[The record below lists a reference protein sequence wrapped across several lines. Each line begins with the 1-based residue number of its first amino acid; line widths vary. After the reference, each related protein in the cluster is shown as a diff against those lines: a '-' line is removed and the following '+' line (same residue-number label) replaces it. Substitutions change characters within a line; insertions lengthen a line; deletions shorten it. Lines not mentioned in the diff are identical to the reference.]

1 MRSLFAKTSAAAVAA
16 ALLLAG
22 LVLTTTPASAA
33 DTLSPLNSHF
43 SYDAGPFTNLNV
55 GGLLVGSCDLPQG
68 CDDHP
73 FTAQILPAYYKA
85 LRAQGKIGAVTITV
99 TWADNA
105 NDFDLTLLDKDGNP
119 VATSGFG
126 NSDFE
131 KIVFAELPSGSY
143 TISVAIFRAINEG
156 FHVDVSLQTLTPKV
170 SHALSATGGLTL
182 GARAAAAASD
192 SDVVFSNGTP
202 VALERSSGEP
212 NMEIAPNGDEYID
225 MPLGAPTNGILYK
238 STDNG
243 DTWKPLA
250 PLHPNN
256 NLMPLNPAG
265 GGDTLTTIA
274 KTGRLCYSELNTL
287 TSLGVAC
294 SNDGGR
300 TFEPSS
306 LVLDPQTP
314 LVDRQWMATTPRGET
329 FIDGEFGT
337 VTAGPSQP
345 GIVLFKQVPGTSVFT
360 MATRIDIGKAMKT
373 YDMVADPTDT
383 SSDGGTVLQAY
394 LRSNTGPDKLSKPHQ
409 LVVWRSTDGGA
420 TTHSFVVA
428 NLATTPGNNF
438 ASADVDRQGNVYV
451 AWAEQG
457 TWDIFYS
464 VARKDDLEHWSTP
477 VRVNADPIAA
487 TAIQPTIKVGDRGR
501 VFIGYYAAEQ
511 VGNPDALPG
520 AVWHAYLSWTLAGAC
535 QIDAAP
541 CSAPTFHQVRITDHP
556 VQYRGICL
564 GGTGC
569 GGDPYYGD
577 RSMLEFLDIA
587 FDPRTGGLHV
597 ITTDSS
603 RTDHGTTITTY
614 KQVAGPSAYADAS
627 DITLAT
633 RVGDHVTD
641 VAGDAAWPYESLV
654 DGTEA
659 AGADITSVALSRPS
673 KGILRLTVKVAD
685 ANGFADAITAGK
697 GQELFLGARFS
708 TDLDVLFAGIRT
720 TGGTPT
726 FVAGHLAPNGLLIDT
741 YTPDD
746 VPVTGSIDAATG
758 TITVNVPED
767 KLRTTLEQP
776 ATVKTPAKT
785 IAAIGQTETLYGVMG
800 MSFVGVQTM
809 DDSIPK
815 HIMDLTPAFTYAKVA
830 STAAKPAVLGNKTT
844 KGTKSSGKTTK
855 NVLPATGVAMLPEG
869 WLLIA
874 AAAMLAIWTRRRRTA

>member
-1 MRSLFAKTSAAAVAA
+1 MRSIFTKSSAAIVAA
-16 ALLLAG
+16 AMLVAG

-43 SYDAGPFTNLNV
+43 SYNAGPFTNLNV
-55 GGLLVGSCDLPQG
+55 GGLLLGSCDLPEG

-73 FTAQILPAYYKA
+73 FTAQIPPAYYKA
-85 LRAQGKIGAVTITV
+85 LRAQGKTGVVTITV

-143 TISVAIFRAINEG
+143 TISVAIFRAINEA
-156 FHVDVSLQTLTPKV
+156 FHVDVALQAVTPTASHTLP
-170 SHALSATGGLTL
+170 ATGGLTL
-182 GARAAAAASD
+182 GARAAAAATD
-192 SDVVFSNGTP
+192 SDIEFSNGTP

-274 KTGRLCYSELNTL
+274 QTGRLCYSELNTL

-337 VTAGPSQP
+337 ITAGPSQP

-373 YDMVADPTDT
+373 YNMVADPTDT

-394 LRSNTGPDKLSKPHQ
+394 LRSNLGPDKAAKPHQ

-438 ASADVDRQGNVYV
+438 ASMDVDRQGNVYV
-451 AWAEQG
+451 AWSEQG

-464 VARKDDLEHWSTP
+464 VARKDDLDHWSKP
-477 VRVNADPIAA
+477 VRVNADPVAA

-511 VGNPDALPG
+511 IGNPDALPG
-520 AVWHAYLSWTLAGAC
+520 GVWHAYLSWTLQGAC
-535 QIDAAP
+535 QIDATP
-541 CSAPTFHQVRITDHP
+541 CSAPTFRQVRITDHP

-587 FDPRTGGLHV
+587 FDPRTGGAHV

-603 RTDHGTTITTY
+603 RSNEGTTITTY
-614 KQVAGPSAYADAS
+614 KQISGPSAYAGAPDIKAAS
-627 DITLAT
+627 

-641 VAGDAAWPYESLV
+641 VAGDAAWPYESPV

-659 AGADITSVALSRPS
+659 AGADITSVALSRPA
-673 KGILRLTVKVAD
+673 KGILRLTMKVAD
-685 ANGFADAITAGK
+685 VNGFADAITAGR
-697 GQELFLGARFS
+697 GQELFIGARFA

-726 FVAGHLAPNGLLIDT
+726 FVAGHLAANGLLIDT

-746 VPVTGSIDAATG
+746 VPVTGAVDAATG

-776 ATVKTPAKT
+776 ATVTTPAKK
-785 IAAIGQTETLYGVMG
+785 IAAIGDAQTLYGVMG
-800 MSFVGVQTM
+800 MSFVGVQSM
-809 DDSIPK
+809 DDNLPK

-830 STAAKPAVLGNKTT
+830 APVAPASVKGSKTTRGTKTTQKPAKD
-844 KGTKSSGKTTK
+844 
-855 NVLPATGVAMLPEG
+855 VLPATGVGSLPQG
-869 WLLIA
+869 WALLG
-874 AAAMLAIWTRRRRTA
+874 LAGLLGLWARRRRIA